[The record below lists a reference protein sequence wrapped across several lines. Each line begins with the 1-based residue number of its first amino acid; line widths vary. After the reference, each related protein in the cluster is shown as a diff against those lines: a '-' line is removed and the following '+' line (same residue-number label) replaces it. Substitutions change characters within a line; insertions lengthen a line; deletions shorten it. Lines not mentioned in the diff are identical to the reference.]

1 MINAHIVVG
10 ARPNFMKVAP
20 LFRAMSHENWIKPA
34 LIHTGQHY
42 SENMSDAFFS
52 DLGLPPPAFNLA
64 ARGETHARSTAAI
77 MVAYEDLLLAGK
89 PDWVI
94 VVGDVNSTLAA
105 ALAAKK
111 LNLPVAHLEA
121 GLRNFDR
128 TLPEE
133 INRIVTDSISD
144 LLWAPSEDASDN
156 LKREGIDPSKIDLV
170 GNIMIDS
177 YLMLKET
184 ISRAAS
190 ARCIGVT
197 EEKYVVVTLHR
208 PANVDDTVMLTRIA
222 EALQQLAPS
231 TNIVFP
237 VHPRTRAKLEAADL
251 IGRLQHPNIRLIE
264 PMGYVDF
271 MSLVFSSALVIT
283 DSGGIQ
289 EETSFIGIPC
299 LTLRSNT
306 ERPVTITHGTNQLVT
321 PETLLG
327 AATAAMGAGPRRP
340 SNIPLWDGHTASRV
354 VASLARHCGVKP

>member
-20 LFRAMSHENWIKPA
+20 LFRAMAHENWIKPA

-52 DLGLPPPAFNLA
+52 DLGLPAPTFNLG

-77 MVAYEDLLLAGK
+77 MVAYEDLLLADR

-94 VVGDVNSTLAA
+94 VVGDVNSTVAA

-144 LLWAPSEDASDN
+144 LMWAPSQDASDN
-156 LKREGIDPSKIDLV
+156 LQREGIDPSKIDLV

-177 YLMLKET
+177 YLMLKDT
-184 ISRAAS
+184 ISRASTAK
-190 ARCIGVT
+190 RIGVT
-197 EEKYVVVTLHR
+197 ENEYAVVTLHR

-222 EALQQLAPS
+222 DALRQLAAS
-231 TNIVFP
+231 TTIVFP
-237 VHPRTRAKLEAADL
+237 VHPRTRAKLEAAHL
-251 IGRLQHPNIRLIE
+251 IERLQHRNIRLIE
-264 PMGYVDF
+264 PMGYVGF
-271 MSLVFSSALVIT
+271 MSLVSGSALVIT

-306 ERPVTITHGTNQLVT
+306 ERPITITHGTNQLVI
-321 PETLLG
+321 PETLLD
-327 AATAAMGAGPRRP
+327 AATAAISAGPRHP

-354 VASLARHCGVKP
+354 VASLARHCGAKG

>member
-20 LFRAMSHENWIKPA
+20 LFRAMARADWIKPA

-42 SENMSDAFFS
+42 SENMSDAFFA
-52 DLGLPPPAFNLA
+52 DLGLPQPAFNLG

-77 MVAYEDLLLAGK
+77 MVGYEDLLLAGK

-156 LKREGIDPSKIDLV
+156 LKREGIDPAKIDLV

-184 ISRAAS
+184 ISQAAT
-190 ARCIGVT
+190 AGRIGVT

-208 PANVDDTVMLTRIA
+208 PANVDDTAMLTRIA
-222 EALQQLAPS
+222 DALQQLAAS
-231 TNIVFP
+231 TEIVFP
-237 VHPRTRAKLEAADL
+237 VHPRTRAKLEAAGL
-251 IGRLQHPNIRLIE
+251 IERLQHPNIRLIE
-264 PMGYVDF
+264 PLGYVDF

-299 LTLRSNT
+299 LTLRANT
-306 ERPVTITHGTNQLVT
+306 ERPVTIIHGTNQLVT

-327 AATAAMGAGPRRP
+327 AATAAMSAGPRRP
-340 SNIPLWDGHTASRV
+340 SNIPLWDGQTASRV
-354 VASLARHCGVKP
+354 VASLARHCGVKA

>member
-1 MINAHIVVG
+1 
-10 ARPNFMKVAP
+10 MKVAP
-20 LFRAMSHENWIKPA
+20 LFRALSRETWIKPA

-52 DLGLPPPAFNLA
+52 DLGLPPPAYNLG
-64 ARGETHARSTAAI
+64 ARGETHARQTAAI
-77 MVAYEDLLLAGK
+77 MVAYEDLLLADR

-144 LLWAPSEDASDN
+144 LMWTPSEDASDN
-156 LKREGIDPSKIDLV
+156 LQREGIDPSKIDLV

-177 YLMLKET
+177 YLMLKDT
-184 ISRAAS
+184 ISRASTAK
-190 ARCIGVT
+190 RIGVT
-197 EEKYVVVTLHR
+197 ENEYAVVTLHR
-208 PANVDDTVMLTRIA
+208 PANVDDTVMLTRIVD
-222 EALQQLAPS
+222 ALRQLAAS
-231 TNIVFP
+231 TTIVFP
-237 VHPRTRAKLEAADL
+237 VHPRTRAKLETAHL

-264 PMGYVDF
+264 PMGYVGF
-271 MSLVFSSALVIT
+271 MSLVSGSALVIT

-306 ERPVTITHGTNQLVT
+306 ERPITITHGTNQLVA
-321 PETLLG
+321 PETLLD
-327 AATAAMGAGPRRP
+327 AATAATSAGPRHP

-354 VASLARHCGVKP
+354 VASLARHCAAKA

>member
-20 LFRAMSHENWIKPA
+20 LFRAMSLENWIKPA

-52 DLGLPPPAFNLA
+52 DLGLPPPAFNLG
-64 ARGETHARSTAAI
+64 ARGETHARQTAAI

-184 ISRAAS
+184 ISRAS
-190 ARCIGVT
+190 AAGRIGVS
-197 EEKYVVVTLHR
+197 EENYVVVTLHR
-208 PANVDDTVMLTRIA
+208 PANVDNTVMLTRVA
-222 EALQQLAPS
+222 NALQQLAAS
-231 TNIVFP
+231 TTIVFP
-237 VHPRTRAKLEAADL
+237 VHPRTRAKLETADL

-271 MSLVFSSALVIT
+271 MSLVVSSALVIT

-306 ERPVTITHGTNQLVT
+306 ERPITITLGTNRLVT
-321 PETLLG
+321 PESLLD
-327 AATAAMGAGPRRP
+327 AATAAIGAGRRP
-340 SNIPLWDGHTASRV
+340 SSNIPLWDGHTASRV
-354 VASLARHCGVKP
+354 VASLARHC

>member
-1 MINAHIVVG
+1 
-10 ARPNFMKVAP
+10 MKVAP
-20 LFRAMSHENWIKPA
+20 LFRAMAHENWIKPV
-34 LIHTGQHY
+34 LVHTGQHY
-42 SENMSDAFFS
+42 SENMSDTFVS
-52 DLGLPPPAFNLA
+52 DLGLPAPAFNLG

-156 LKREGIDPSKIDLV
+156 LKREGIDPSKIDLI

-184 ISRAAS
+184 IKRASTAQ
-190 ARCIGVT
+190 RIGIT

-208 PANVDDTVMLTRIA
+208 PANVDDAVMLTRIVD
-222 EALQQLAPS
+222 ALQQLAAS

-237 VHPRTRAKLEAADL
+237 VHPRTRAKLEATDL
-251 IGRLQHPNIRLIE
+251 IRRLQHPNIRLIE

-271 MSLVFSSALVIT
+271 MSLVFNSALVIT

-299 LTLRSNT
+299 LTLRTNT
-306 ERPVTITHGTNQLVT
+306 ERPVTITLGTNRLVT
-321 PETLLG
+321 PEKLVE
-327 AATAAMGAGPRRP
+327 AATAAISAGSRLP
-340 SNIPLWDGHTASRV
+340 SNIPLWDGHTASRA
-354 VASLARHCGVKP
+354 VASLARHAR

>member
-20 LFRAMSHENWIKPA
+20 LFRAMSHESWIKPA

-52 DLGLPPPAFNLA
+52 DLGLPPPAFNLG
-64 ARGETHARSTAAI
+64 ARGETHARQTAAI
-77 MVAYEDLLLAGK
+77 MIAYEDLLLAGK

-111 LNLPVAHLEA
+111 LNIPVAHLEA

-144 LLWAPSEDASDN
+144 LLWAPSVDACEN
-156 LKREGIDPSKIDLV
+156 LRREGVDPAKIDLV

-177 YLMLKET
+177 YLMLSET
-184 ISRAAS
+184 ISQAS
-190 ARCIGVT
+190 MAKRIGIPAG
-197 EEKYVVVTLHR
+197 KYVVVTLHR
-208 PANVDDTVMLTRIA
+208 PANVDDPNMLTRIVD
-222 EALQQLAPS
+222 ALRQLATS
-231 TNIVFP
+231 AIIVFP
-237 VHPRTRAKLEAADL
+237 VHPRTRTKLEMAGL
-251 IGRLQHPNIRLIE
+251 IGRLQHENIRLIE
-264 PMGYVDF
+264 PMGYVAF
-271 MSLVFSSALVIT
+271 MSLVQSSALVIT

-289 EETSFIGIPC
+289 EETSYIGIPC
-299 LTLRSNT
+299 LTLRTNT
-306 ERPVTITHGTNQLVT
+306 ERPITITLGTNQLVT
-321 PETLLG
+321 PETLLD
-327 AATAAMGAGPRRP
+327 AATVAISRGPRLP
-340 SNIPLWDGHTASRV
+340 SDISLWDGHTASRV
-354 VASLARHCGVKP
+354 VASLARHAKM